1 MGHKQFKR
9 WLAVLTLFLLLSNI
23 SLAAGVKGKTTKGV
37 WEGARKKWAKTRS
50 YTCSTFAWGYRT
62 KWFINHFPECLNKEG
77 KPETPIWQY
86 RVYSAKFKKPGKF
99 LLSYDLSKNENT
111 KTGSIIDRAVAL
123 VLLHVPGTLL
133 NYGHK
138 DKKNVYIKF
147 PYIRSLE
154 EIEVPTA
161 WKIAMKVLMIASRKE
176 VYFKT
181 LDNLRDARGYTI
193 ADLSIGRTMKKFDH
207 YFKDGKVT
215 LSMAPRYTRRDYV
228 LDSKGYLHLK
238 KKIKKKKS
246 LYQLTMVP
254 KSVKKNR
261 GITKIEA
268 FVDPKT
274 MMFVGLHEY
283 ENKRLVGVMLFSNL
297 KLNVSLSNS
306 LWSKFFKGRKIS
318 AKK

>member
-1 MGHKQFKR
+1 MKHKQFKR
-9 WLAVLTLFLLLSNI
+9 WLAVLTLLLLLSNS
-23 SLAAGVKGKTTKGV
+23 SLAAGVKGKTAKGV
-37 WEGARKKWAKTRS
+37 WEGGRREWAKVKS
-50 YTCSTFAWGYRT
+50 YTCSIFAWGYHT
-62 KWFINHFPECLNKEG
+62 EWFISHFPEYLNKEG
-77 KPETPIWQY
+77 KPEKPNWQY

-111 KTGSIIDRAVAL
+111 ETGSIIDRAVAL

-138 DKKNVYIKF
+138 DKKYVYIKF
-147 PYIRSLE
+147 PYIKSLKE
-154 EIEVPTA
+154 VEVPTA
-161 WKIAMKVLMIASRKE
+161 WKVAMKVLMIASRKE

-193 ADLSIGRTMKKFDH
+193 DMLALGETMKKFDH

-215 LSMAPRYTRRDYV
+215 LGMAPRYTKSDYV
-228 LDSKGYLHLK
+228 LNSKGYLHLK
-238 KKIKKKKS
+238 KIKRGES

-254 KSVKKNR
+254 NSVKKNR

-283 ENKRLVGVMLFSNL
+283 ENERLVGVMLFSNL
-297 KLNVSLSNS
+297 KLNLSLPDS
-306 LWSKFFKGRKIS
+306 LWSKFFEGREIS
-318 AKK
+318 DKK